1 MKEVDNSS
9 LSMFH
14 LNVKSLP
21 KHFDE
26 LELYLNSLDVKFSF
40 LGLTE
45 TWLTECKQAYYD
57 LPHYSCINKFRNDR
71 KGGGVTFKIREGLTY
86 FRRSDLEHF
95 DSELES
101 IFIEVDETIFNTVS
115 NVVIAVIYRMPDSSV
130 DVFNERINDIL
141 NVIQKENK
149 LIYVMGDL
157 NIDLLKSDVHKAT
170 SSLLDVLYSY
180 NVFPVIT
187 KPTRVTDFRPLCNFS
202 CCWKCIQWFK
212 YDQPHCKAWYVS

>member
-1 MKEVDNSS
+1 M
-9 LSMFH
+9 
-14 LNVKSLP
+14 
-21 KHFDE
+21 
-26 LELYLNSLDVKFSF
+26 
-40 LGLTE
+40 TE
-45 TWLTECKQAYYD
+45 TWLTECKQEYYD

-71 KGGGVTFKIREGLTY
+71 KGGGVTLKIREGFTY

-95 DSELES
+95 DNELES
-101 IFIEVDETIFNTVS
+101 IFIEVDKTIFNTVS

-157 NIDLLKSDVHKAT
+157 NIDLLKSDVHKSI

-187 KPTRVTDFRPLCNFS
+187 KPTRVT
-202 CCWKCIQWFK
+202 
-212 YDQPHCKAWYVS
+212 